1 MIEAGSRRRT
11 QPAPPHV
18 MAEALAEP
26 DRDPAR
32 PWLDLLH
39 DEQRPRVIEAAPG
52 LVVWSSPWP
61 ARPEALVRF
70 EVDTDGGG
78 GTALR
83 WTLLLDEPLPATGT
97 LQHYRKRLN
106 VLINANLRYSLGQ

>member
-1 MIEAGSRRRT
+1 VVVAVAG
-11 QPAPPHV
+11 
-18 MAEALAEP
+18 
-26 DRDPAR
+26 PAR
-32 PWLDLLH
+32 GAGAVEL
-39 DEQRPRVIEAAPG
+39 
-52 LVVWSSPWP
+52 
-61 ARPEALVRF
+61 
-70 EVDTDGGG
+70 DTDGGG

>member
-1 MIEAGSRRRT
+1 MVVAVAG
-11 QPAPPHV
+11 
-18 MAEALAEP
+18 
-26 DRDPAR
+26 PAR
-32 PWLDLLH
+32 G
-39 DEQRPRVIEAAPG
+39 AGA
-52 LVVWSSPWP
+52 
-61 ARPEALVRF
+61 VR
-70 EVDTDGGG
+70 GRHGRRW